1 MRYERR
7 DEMTDLVG
15 IDAGGTLIKTVHLK
29 EGEYNYKIF
38 PLNDIN
44 EVVTWLKDH
53 HPKSK
58 LKITG
63 GKQSVLAKLVEN
75 EVELVP
81 EFEATTN
88 GVRAILE
95 RSNLTLPDDYLLVNV
110 GTGTSIHSVH
120 CKSAERLGGTGVGGG
135 MLLGLSYLLTGR
147 TDFSE
152 ITQLAAKGERNGIDL
167 KVNDIYEGASPIDG
181 DLTASNFGFIDRIKQ
196 QEVKDEDVLACL
208 IGMISE
214 SILMMAI
221 PFTKTISTSTI
232 VFIGSTFQSNPLL
245 KQQFER
251 IEELFDIN
259 ANFPPHGQFSGA
271 VGALLYCSH

>member
-1 MRYERR
+1 
-7 DEMTDLVG
+7 MTDLVG

>member
-1 MRYERR
+1 
-7 DEMTDLVG
+7 MTDLVG

-44 EVVTWLKDH
+44 EVVTWLKDQ
-53 HPKSK
+53 HPKAK

-81 EFEATTN
+81 EFEATTK

-95 RSNLTLPDDYLLVNV
+95 QSNLTLPDDYLLVNV

-152 ITQLAAKGERNGIDL
+152 ITQLAAKGDRNGIDL

-221 PFTKTISTSTI
+221 PFAKTISTSTI
-232 VFIGSTFQSNPLL
+232 VFIGSTFQSNPLF
-245 KQQFER
+245 KQQLER
-251 IEELFDIN
+251 FEELFDIN

-271 VGALLYCSH
+271 VGALLYGSH